1 MRELKVDFI
10 MNIFGTFPE
19 ILVGHL
25 RFLFANFE
33 NTEQNI

>member
-10 MNIFGTFPE
+10 MNIFGTLPE
-19 ILVGHL
+19 ILVALL
-25 RFLFANFE
+25 RFLFTNFE